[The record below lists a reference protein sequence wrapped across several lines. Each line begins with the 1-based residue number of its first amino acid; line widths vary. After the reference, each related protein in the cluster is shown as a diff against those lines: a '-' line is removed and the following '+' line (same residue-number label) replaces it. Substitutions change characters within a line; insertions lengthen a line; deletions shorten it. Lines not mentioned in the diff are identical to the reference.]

1 MHLVSRSLFTAQAIG
16 DLLDL
21 GLSTNTSDAYYN
33 ETITT
38 TLGSI
43 VGIGF
48 KCYSSYRPSVE
59 PSAFDSWHTGGG
71 GGTGFEL
78 SCRYP
83 NGTLEQYFNAGGGAG
98 GGFQAYE
105 TAYTGG
111 GGGGFGAQGF
121 DLITGE
127 EIHVGVGSDNQEN
140 SNGNSSYG
148 QNIQL
153 DYNNDYVGFGK
164 SVKYMADVQIPAC
177 LAAGG
182 TIIGTGGGGAGAGFG
197 GFGVVSPDNDGV
209 GTGYGIQFGINA
221 DINDVEPQ
229 ADVGISQLN
238 ALSGPHTDKS
248 RLFMCNVN

>member
-1 MHLVSRSLFTAQAIG
+1 MLSIATQAIG

-21 GLSTNTSDAYYN
+21 GLSTNTTDAYYN
-33 ETITT
+33 ETVTAK
-38 TLGSI
+38 LLSI

-48 KCYSSYRPSVE
+48 NCYGRYRPNEE

-78 SCRYP
+78 SCSYP
-83 NGTLEQYFNAGGGAG
+83 NGTLEEYFNAGGGAG

-105 TAYTGG
+105 TVYTGG

-121 DLITGE
+121 DLVTRE

-148 QNIQL
+148 QNIIL
-153 DYNNDYVGFGK
+153 DYNNNYAGFGA

-177 LAAGG
+177 VAAGG

-197 GFGVVSPDNDGV
+197 GFGVISPNNDGV
-209 GTGYGIQFGINA
+209 GTGFGIQFGINT
-221 DINDVEPQ
+221 DIDDVEPQ
-229 ADVGISQLN
+229 TDVRASSNLHRLCRRDNHKI
-238 ALSGPHTDKS
+238 AHT
-248 RLFMCNVN
+248 